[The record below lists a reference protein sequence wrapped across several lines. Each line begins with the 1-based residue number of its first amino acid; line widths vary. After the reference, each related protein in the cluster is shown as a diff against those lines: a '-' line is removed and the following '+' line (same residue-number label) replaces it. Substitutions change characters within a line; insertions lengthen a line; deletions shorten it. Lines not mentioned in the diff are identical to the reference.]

1 MTARKSERLFL
12 VEGPLPALKALP
24 ASRVKLGC
32 LSHDRTREVWVR
44 QEGRNCGIAVITA
57 PSNGSVLDPVP
68 IPQTTFNALWKN
80 TEGHRVEVTRHQL
93 PHGDATME
101 LDVFTDMHAP
111 LVTARIRF
119 SNASSARRFRKPA
132 FLGREITLPDSD
144 SLRQIALHGVPVS
157 GDTDVQAGAVP
168 FLFKKGVLHIVLITS
183 SSGAR
188 WLIPKGHLES
198 GMSLEEVALMEAAE
212 EAGAIGT
219 IQPGCRMQCPT
230 EDGRTLQLFPL
241 RVATLLPHWPERFVR
256 RRVVLPV
263 YRALLRIS
271 DPSLARALRD
281 LSRRLKP

>member
-1 MTARKSERLFL
+1 MTARKSERFFL
-12 VEGPLPALKALP
+12 VEGPLPSLKAIP
-24 ASRVKLGC
+24 SCRVRMGC
-32 LSHDRTREVWVR
+32 LSQERTREVWIVQTGR
-44 QEGRNCGIAVITA
+44 QCGVSVLNH
-57 PSNGSVLDPVP
+57 PENGSLPEAIPVT
-68 IPQTTFNALWKN
+68 QTAFEELWKEAE
-80 TEGHRVEVTRHQL
+80 THRVEVIRQQL
-93 PHGDATME
+93 PHGSSNIE
-101 LDVFTDMHAP
+101 IDVFQDTHAP

-119 SNASSARRFRKPA
+119 GTAADARSFRKPS
-132 FLGREITLPDSD
+132 FLGRELSAAD
-144 SLRQIALHGVPVS
+144 SLRQIALHGGPTS
-157 GDTDVQAGAVP
+157 GTPDVQAGAVP

-219 IQPGCRMQCPT
+219 IDRGYRTQCPT

-271 DPSLARALRD
+271 DPLLARALRD

>member
-1 MTARKSERLFL
+1 M
-12 VEGPLPALKALP
+12 
-24 ASRVKLGC
+24 GC
-32 LSHDRTREVWVR
+32 LSQERTREVWIVQTGR
-44 QEGRNCGIAVITA
+44 QYGISLLNH
-57 PSNGSVLDPVP
+57 PGNGSLPNTVP
-68 IPQTTFNALWKN
+68 IAQAAFEKLWKE
-80 TEGHRVEVTRHQL
+80 TEPHRVEVIRQQL
-93 PHGDATME
+93 PHGSSNIE
-101 LDVFTDMHAP
+101 IDVFQDTHAP
-111 LVTARIRF
+111 LVTARIHF
-119 SNASSARRFRKPA
+119 ATAADARRFRKPS
-132 FLGREITLPDSD
+132 FLKLEIPASD
-144 SLRQIALHGVPVS
+144 SLRQIALHGVPTS
-157 GDTDVQAGAVP
+157 GNPDVQAGAVP

-219 IQPGCRMQCPT
+219 IDRGFRTQCPT

>member
-1 MTARKSERLFL
+1 M
-12 VEGPLPALKALP
+12 
-24 ASRVKLGC
+24 
-32 LSHDRTREVWVR
+32 
-44 QEGRNCGIAVITA
+44 
-57 PSNGSVLDPVP
+57 
-68 IPQTTFNALWKN
+68 
-80 TEGHRVEVTRHQL
+80 
-93 PHGDATME
+93 
-101 LDVFTDMHAP
+101 
-111 LVTARIRF
+111 
-119 SNASSARRFRKPA
+119 
-132 FLGREITLPDSD
+132 
-144 SLRQIALHGVPVS
+144 S

-219 IQPGCRMQCPT
+219 IEPGCRMQCPT

-263 YRALLRIS
+263 YRALLSPPEPGSALLQLAVGETLPLETPIGRRPHGRLGSLWCAAAPGDGGALPARSQLTLLESRADGWLVQVAIATGRPHQIRIHTAAAGAPLLG
-271 DPSLARALRD
+271 DPLYLPGGLARADALPGDGGYQLHAHR
-281 LSRRLKP
+281 LSLSPPDGQRFSLEAPLPQVLQIALKSDYEG

>member
-1 MTARKSERLFL
+1 MTARQSERLFL
-12 VEGPLPALKALP
+12 VEGKLPPLKHLP
-24 ASRVKLGC
+24 TSRVKLGC

-44 QEGRNCGIAVITA
+44 QEGRQCGIGVITD
-57 PSNGSVLDPVP
+57 PSNGALLETTP
-68 IPQTTFNALWKN
+68 IPQATFDALWKE
-80 TEGHRVEVTRHQL
+80 TENHRVEVTRHQI
-93 PHGDATME
+93 PHGDASIE
-101 LDVFTDMHAP
+101 LDVFNDIHAP
-111 LVTARIRF
+111 LVTARIHF
-119 SNASSARRFRKPA
+119 ATAASARRFRKPA
-132 FLGREITLPDSD
+132 FLGREITPSD
-144 SLRQIALHGVPVS
+144 SLRQIALYGIPAS
-157 GDTDVQAGAVP
+157 GNVDVQAGAVP

-219 IQPGCRMQCPT
+219 IEPGCRTQCPT

>member
-1 MTARKSERLFL
+1 M
-12 VEGPLPALKALP
+12 
-24 ASRVKLGC
+24 
-32 LSHDRTREVWVR
+32 
-44 QEGRNCGIAVITA
+44 
-57 PSNGSVLDPVP
+57 
-68 IPQTTFNALWKN
+68 
-80 TEGHRVEVTRHQL
+80 
-93 PHGDATME
+93 
-101 LDVFTDMHAP
+101 
-111 LVTARIRF
+111 
-119 SNASSARRFRKPA
+119 
-132 FLGREITLPDSD
+132 
-144 SLRQIALHGVPVS
+144 
-157 GDTDVQAGAVP
+157 P

-219 IQPGCRMQCPT
+219 IEPGSRTQCPT

>member
-12 VEGPLPALKALP
+12 VEGPLPVLKGLP

-44 QEGRNCGIAVITA
+44 QEGRNCGIAVIID
-57 PSNGSVLDPVP
+57 PSNGNVLEPVP
-68 IPQTTFNALWKN
+68 IPQATFDALWKN
-80 TEGHRVEVTRHQL
+80 TDGRRVEVTRHQL

-101 LDVFTDMHAP
+101 LDVFTDIHTP

-119 SNASSARRFRKPA
+119 SNVASARRFRKPA
-132 FLGREITLPDSD
+132 FLGREIPLPDSD
-144 SLRQIALHGVPVS
+144 SLRQIALHGIPVS
-157 GDTDVQAGAVP
+157 GNTDVQAGSVP

-188 WLIPKGHLES
+188 WLIPKGRLES

-219 IQPGCRMQCPT
+219 IEPGCRMQCPT
-230 EDGRTLQLFPL
+230 EDGRMLQLFPL

>member
-1 MTARKSERLFL
+1 MTARASERLFF
-12 VEGPLPALKALP
+12 VEGPLTALRRLP
-24 ASRVKLGC
+24 MSRVKLGC

-44 QEGRNCGIAVITA
+44 QEGRQCGIGVVTNPA
-57 PSNGSVLDPVP
+57 NGNLLQPDP
-68 IPQTTFNALWKN
+68 IPQSTFDTLWKN
-80 TEGHRVEVTRHQL
+80 TESHQVEVTRHQL
-93 PHGDATME
+93 PHGDANIE
-101 LDVFTDMHAP
+101 IDVFHGTHTP
-111 LVTARIRF
+111 LITARVRF
-119 SNASSARRFRKPA
+119 ATAASARRFRKPA
-132 FLGREITLPDSD
+132 FLGSEILRPDSL
-144 SLRQIALHGVPVS
+144 SLRQIALHGIPS
-157 GDTDVQAGAVP
+157 SSEANVQAGAVP
-168 FLFKKGVLHIVLITS
+168 FLFKKGILHIVLITS

-219 IQPGCRMQCPT
+219 IEPGCRMLCPT

-271 DPSLARALRD
+271 DPALARALRD
-281 LSRRLKP
+281 LSRRLKS

>member
-1 MTARKSERLFL
+1 MA
-12 VEGPLPALKALP
+12 
-24 ASRVKLGC
+24 C
-32 LSHDRTREVWVR
+32 LSQERAREVWLV
-44 QEGRNCGIAVITA
+44 QEGRQCGISVLNH
-57 PSNGSVLDPVP
+57 PENGSLPDGVP
-68 IPQTTFNALWKN
+68 IPLAAFEELWKSADS
-80 TEGHRVEVTRHQL
+80 HRVEVIRQQF
-93 PHGDATME
+93 PHGE
-101 LDVFTDMHAP
+101 FSLEIDVFQDSHAP

-119 SNASSARRFRKPA
+119 ATAAGARRFRKPP
-132 FLGREITLPDSD
+132 FLGREIMPSD
-144 SLRQIALHGVPVS
+144 SLRQITLHGIPTS
-157 GDTDVQAGAVP
+157 DHKDVQAGAVP

-188 WLIPKGHLES
+188 WLIPKGRLES

-219 IQPGCRMQCPT
+219 IDRGFRTQCPT

-271 DPSLARALRD
+271 DPLLARALRD

>member
-12 VEGPLPALKALP
+12 VEGPLPVLKGLP

-44 QEGRNCGIAVITA
+44 QEGRNCGIAVIID
-57 PSNGSVLDPVP
+57 PSNGSVLEPVP
-68 IPQTTFNALWKN
+68 IPQATFDTLWKN

-101 LDVFTDMHAP
+101 LDIFTDNHAP
-111 LVTARIRF
+111 LGTARISF
-119 SNASSARRFRKPA
+119 SNAASARRFRKPA
-132 FLGREITLPDSD
+132 FLGREITLPNSD

-188 WLIPKGHLES
+188 WLIPKGRLES

-219 IQPGCRMQCPT
+219 IEPGSRTQCPT

>member
-12 VEGPLPALKALP
+12 VEGPLPLLKGLP

-44 QEGRNCGIAVITA
+44 QEGRNCGIAVIID
-57 PSNGSVLDPVP
+57 PSNGNVLEPVP
-68 IPQTTFNALWKN
+68 IPQGTFDTLWKN
-80 TEGHRVEVTRHQL
+80 TDGHRVEVTRHQL

-101 LDVFTDMHAP
+101 LDVFTDIHAP

-119 SNASSARRFRKPA
+119 GTAADARSFRKPS
-132 FLGREITLPDSD
+132 FLRRELSAAD
-144 SLRQIALHGVPVS
+144 SLRQIALHGVPTS
-157 GDTDVQAGAVP
+157 DNPDVQAGAVP

-219 IQPGCRMQCPT
+219 IDRGFRTQCPT

>member
-1 MTARKSERLFL
+1 MIAHKSERLFL
-12 VEGPLPALKALP
+12 VEGPLPSLGKL
-24 ASRVKLGC
+24 SSCRVRMAC
-32 LSHDRTREVWVR
+32 LSQERAREVWLVQEAR
-44 QEGRNCGIAVITA
+44 QCAISVLNHPE
-57 PSNGSVLDPVP
+57 NGSLPDGVP
-68 IPQTTFNALWKN
+68 IPLAAFEELWKSADS
-80 TEGHRVEVTRHQL
+80 HRVEVIRQQF
-93 PHGDATME
+93 PHGE
-101 LDVFTDMHAP
+101 FSLEIDVFQDSHAP
-111 LVTARIRF
+111 LVTARICF
-119 SNASSARRFRKPA
+119 ATAAGARRFRKPA
-132 FLGREITLPDSD
+132 FLGREIMPPD
-144 SLRQIALHGVPVS
+144 SLRQIALHGIPTS
-157 GDTDVQAGAVP
+157 DHKDVQAGAVP

-188 WLIPKGHLES
+188 WLIPKGRLES

-219 IQPGCRMQCPT
+219 IDRGFRTQCPT

-271 DPSLARALRD
+271 DPLLARALRD

>member
-1 MTARKSERLFL
+1 M
-12 VEGPLPALKALP
+12 
-24 ASRVKLGC
+24 GC
-32 LSHDRTREVWVR
+32 LSQERTREVWIVQTGR
-44 QEGRNCGIAVITA
+44 QYGVSVLNHPE
-57 PSNGSVLDPVP
+57 NGSIPEPVS
-68 IPQTTFNALWKN
+68 ITQAAFEDLWKE
-80 TEGHRVEVTRHQL
+80 TEPHRVEVIRQQL
-93 PHGDATME
+93 PHGPSNIE
-101 LDVFTDMHAP
+101 IDVFQDTHAP

-119 SNASSARRFRKPA
+119 ATAADARRFRKPS
-132 FLGREITLPDSD
+132 FLGRELPASD
-144 SLRQIALHGVPVS
+144 FLRQIALHGVPTS
-157 GDTDVQAGAVP
+157 GNPDVQAGAVP

-219 IQPGCRMQCPT
+219 IDRGFRTQCPT